1 MSLVAIA
8 VVLVLLLALGVP
20 VAMAMGL
27 TGAIAV
33 LLIGNIPHEI
43 VAQRFVTGVDSFP
56 LLAVPFFILA
66 GALMNTGG
74 VTARLVRLANA
85 LVGRF
90 TGGLGHVTVASNIIM
105 AGMSGSAAA
114 DAAGTGS
121 VLIPAMRRAG
131 FGAGFS
137 AALTAAAS
145 TIGPIIPPSIPFV
158 VFGILAGVS
167 VGQLFL
173 AGAVPG
179 LLMGLYLM
187 IAVYIVSRR
196 RGYARGAP
204 PAKGE
209 LRAALLAALPA
220 LMLPVIILV
229 TIVHGVVTPTEAAV
243 LAALYALLLGL
254 VVHRELTW
262 RSLCAIFVESALT
275 TATVMFIVAASA
287 LLAWVLT
294 RQLAGPT
301 LVASVTALSAEPVVV
316 LLILN
321 LLLLILGCFLETLSL
336 MILLV
341 PILMPLVRSLGI
353 DPVHFGVVFTLNLM
367 IGLVT
372 PPVGMS
378 MFISCRIAGIGVG
391 EYAREVAPFLLALLA
406 VLLVVTLVPGVAL
419 FLPNLVM
426 GQ

>member
-1 MSLVAIA
+1 
-8 VVLVLLLALGVP
+8 
-20 VAMAMGL
+20 
-27 TGAIAV
+27 
-33 LLIGNIPHEI
+33 
-43 VAQRFVTGVDSFP
+43 
-56 LLAVPFFILA
+56 
-66 GALMNTGG
+66 
-74 VTARLVRLANA
+74 
-85 LVGRF
+85 
-90 TGGLGHVTVASNIIM
+90 
-105 AGMSGSAAA
+105 
-114 DAAGTGS
+114 
-121 VLIPAMRRAG
+121 
-131 FGAGFS
+131 
-137 AALTAAAS
+137 
-145 TIGPIIPPSIPFV
+145 
-158 VFGILAGVS
+158 
-167 VGQLFL
+167 
-173 AGAVPG
+173 
-179 LLMGLYLM
+179 MGLYLM

-262 RSLCAIFVESALT
+262 RSLCAVFVESALT

-316 LLILN
+316 LLVLN
-321 LLLLILGCFLETLSL
+321 LLLLVLGCFLETLSL

-378 MFISCRIAGIGVG
+378 MFISCRIAGIGIG

>member
-1 MSLVAIA
+1 MLGTMAIIF
-8 VVLVLLLALGVP
+8 VVLLAIGAP
-20 VAMAMGL
+20 VAVAMGL

-33 LLIGNIPHEI
+33 TMLDEIPLEVI
-43 VAQRFVTGVDSFP
+43 AQRFVTGVDSFP

-74 VTARLVRLANA
+74 TTQRLVRLANV

-90 TGGLGHVTVASNIIM
+90 TGGLGHVNVVSNMIM

-121 VLIPAMRRAG
+121 VLIPAMARAG
-131 FGAGFS
+131 YSRPFA

-158 VFGILAGVS
+158 VFGVLASVS
-167 VGQLFL
+167 IGRLFL
-173 AGAVPG
+173 GGAIPG

-187 IAVYIVSRR
+187 AAVYIIARR
-196 RGYARGAP
+196 RGYARGAKP
-204 PAKGE
+204 TGGE
-209 LRAALLAALPA
+209 VWTAFRDALPA
-220 LMLPVIILV
+220 LMLPAIIV
-229 TIVHGVVTPTEAAV
+229 WGIAGGVVTPTEASV
-243 LAALYALLLGL
+243 LAVLYALFLGT
-254 VVHRELTW
+254 VVYRELSWDSTF
-262 RSLCAIFVESALT
+262 AIFGEAAMT

-294 RQLAGPT
+294 REQAGPQ
-301 LVASVTALSAEPVVV
+301 LVRLVTSVSTDPFVILLV
-316 LLILN
+316 LNVIL
-321 LLLLILGCFLETLSL
+321 LVLGCFLETLSL

-341 PILMPLVRSLGI
+341 PVLMPLIKTLGI
-353 DPVHFGVVFTLNLM
+353 DPVHFGVMFTLNLM
-367 IGLVT
+367 IGLIT

-378 MFISCRIAGIGVG
+378 MFITCRIAGIQVA
-391 EYAREVAPFLLALLA
+391 EFAREIWPFVIALVA
-406 VLLVVTLVPGVAL
+406 VLLVVTYFPSVVL

-426 GQ
+426 GN

>member
-1 MSLVAIA
+1 MLGTMAIIF
-8 VVLVLLLALGVP
+8 VVLLAIGAP
-20 VAMAMGL
+20 VAVAMGL

-33 LLIGNIPHEI
+33 AMLDEIPLEVI
-43 VAQRFVTGVDSFP
+43 AQRFVTGVDSFP

-74 VTARLVRLANA
+74 TTQRLVRLANV

-90 TGGLGHVTVASNIIM
+90 TGGLGHVNVVSNMIM

-121 VLIPAMRRAG
+121 VLIPAMARAG
-131 FGAGFS
+131 YSRPFA

-158 VFGILAGVS
+158 VFGVLASVS
-167 VGQLFL
+167 IGRLFL
-173 AGAVPG
+173 GGAIPG

-187 IAVYIVSRR
+187 AAVYIIARR
-196 RGYARGAP
+196 RGYARGAKP
-204 PAKGE
+204 TGGE
-209 LRAALLAALPA
+209 VWSAFRDALPA
-220 LMLPVIILV
+220 LMLPAIIV
-229 TIVHGVVTPTEAAV
+229 WGIAGGVVTPTEASV
-243 LAALYALLLGL
+243 LAVLYALFLGT
-254 VVHRELTW
+254 VVYRELTW
-262 RSLCAIFVESALT
+262 DSTFAIFGEAAMT

-294 RQLAGPT
+294 REQAGPQ
-301 LVASVTALSAEPVVV
+301 LVRLVTSVSTDPFIV
-316 LLILN
+316 LLVLNVIL
-321 LLLLILGCFLETLSL
+321 LVLGCFLETLSL

-341 PILMPLVRSLGI
+341 PVLMPLIKTLGI
-353 DPVHFGVVFTLNLM
+353 DPVHFGVMFTLNLM
-367 IGLVT
+367 IGLIT

-378 MFISCRIAGIGVG
+378 MFITCRIAGIQVA
-391 EYAREVAPFLLALLA
+391 EFAREIWPFVIALVA
-406 VLLVVTLVPGVAL
+406 VLLVVTYFPSVVL

-426 GQ
+426 GN

>member
-1 MSLVAIA
+1 MTVILI
-8 VVLVLLLALGVP
+8 LLFFLLLAIGAP
-20 VAMAMGL
+20 VAVAMGL
-27 TGAIAV
+27 TGAVAV
-33 LLIGNIPHEI
+33 FMIGDIPHEVI
-43 VAQRFVTGVDSFP
+43 AQRFVTGVDSFP

-74 VTARLVRLANA
+74 TTQRLVGFANV

-90 TGGLGHVTVASNIIM
+90 TGGLGHVNVVSNMIM

-121 VLIPAMRRAG
+121 VLIPAMARAG
-131 FGAGFS
+131 YSRPFA

-158 VFGILAGVS
+158 VFGVLASVS
-167 VGQLFL
+167 IGRLFL
-173 AGAVPG
+173 GGAIPG

-187 IAVYIVSRR
+187 AAVYIISKR
-196 RGYARGAP
+196 RGYARGVP
-204 PAKGE
+204 PTRRQVWEAF
-209 LRAALLAALPA
+209 RDALPA
-220 LMLPVIILV
+220 LMLPVIIIWG
-229 TIVHGVVTPTEAAV
+229 IVGGVVTPTEAAV
-243 LAALYALLLGL
+243 LAVLYALFLGT
-254 VVHRELTW
+254 VVYRELTW
-262 RSLCAIFVESALT
+262 KSIWAMFGEAAMT

-294 RQLAGPT
+294 RQQAGPA
-301 LVASVTALSAEPVVV
+301 LVKLVTSISTDPTVI

-321 LLLLILGCFLETLSL
+321 VLLLVLGCFLETLSL

-341 PILMPLVRSLGI
+341 PVLLPLIKALGI
-353 DPVHFGVVFTLNLM
+353 DPVHFGVMFTLNLM
-367 IGLVT
+367 IGLIT

-378 MFISCRIAGIGVG
+378 MFIACRIARIQIV
-391 EYAREVAPFLLALLA
+391 EYAREVWPFVLALVV
-406 VLLVVTLVPGVAL
+406 VLLLVTFFPIVVL

-426 GQ
+426 GN

>member
-1 MSLVAIA
+1 
-8 VVLVLLLALGVP
+8 
-20 VAMAMGL
+20 
-27 TGAIAV
+27 
-33 LLIGNIPHEI
+33 

-316 LLILN
+316 LLVLN
-321 LLLLILGCFLETLSL
+321 LLLLVLGCFLETLSL

>member
-1 MSLVAIA
+1 MLGTMAIIF
-8 VVLVLLLALGVP
+8 VVLLAIGAP
-20 VAMAMGL
+20 VAVAMGL

-33 LLIGNIPHEI
+33 TMLDEIPLEVI
-43 VAQRFVTGVDSFP
+43 AQRFVTGVDSFP

-74 VTARLVRLANA
+74 TTQRLVRLANV

-90 TGGLGHVTVASNIIM
+90 TGGLGHVNVVSNMIM

-121 VLIPAMRRAG
+121 VLIPAMARAG
-131 FGAGFS
+131 YSRPFA

-158 VFGILAGVS
+158 VFGVLASVS
-167 VGQLFL
+167 IGRLFL
-173 AGAVPG
+173 GGAIPG

-187 IAVYIVSRR
+187 AAVYIIARR
-196 RGYARGAP
+196 RGYARGAKP
-204 PAKGE
+204 TGGE
-209 LRAALLAALPA
+209 VWTAFRDALPA
-220 LMLPVIILV
+220 LMLPAIIV
-229 TIVHGVVTPTEAAV
+229 WGIAGGVVTPTEASV
-243 LAALYALLLGL
+243 LAVLYALFLGT
-254 VVHRELTW
+254 VVYRELSWDSTF
-262 RSLCAIFVESALT
+262 AIFGEAAMT

-294 RQLAGPT
+294 REQAGPQ
-301 LVASVTALSAEPVVV
+301 LVRLVTSVSTDPFIILLV
-316 LLILN
+316 LNVIL
-321 LLLLILGCFLETLSL
+321 LVLGCFLETLSL

-341 PILMPLVRSLGI
+341 PVLMPLIKTLGI
-353 DPVHFGVVFTLNLM
+353 DPVHFGVMFTLNLM
-367 IGLVT
+367 IGLIT

-378 MFISCRIAGIGVG
+378 MFITCRIAGIQVA
-391 EYAREVAPFLLALLA
+391 EFAREIWPFVIALVG
-406 VLLVVTLVPGVAL
+406 VLLLVTYFPSVVL

-426 GQ
+426 GN

>member
-27 TGAIAV
+27 TGATAV

-321 LLLLILGCFLETLSL
+321 LLLLVLGCFLETLSL

>member
-27 TGAIAV
+27 TGATAV

-316 LLILN
+316 LLVLN
-321 LLLLILGCFLETLSL
+321 LLLLVLGCFLETLSL

>member
-1 MSLVAIA
+1 MLGTMAIIF
-8 VVLVLLLALGVP
+8 VVLLAIGAP
-20 VAMAMGL
+20 VAVAMGL

-33 LLIGNIPHEI
+33 TMLDEIPLEVI
-43 VAQRFVTGVDSFP
+43 AQRFVTGVDSFP

-74 VTARLVRLANA
+74 TTQRLVRLANV

-90 TGGLGHVTVASNIIM
+90 TGGLGHVNVVSNMIM

-121 VLIPAMRRAG
+121 VLIPAMARAG
-131 FGAGFS
+131 YSRPFA

-158 VFGILAGVS
+158 VFGVLASVS
-167 VGQLFL
+167 IGRLFL
-173 AGAVPG
+173 GGAIPG

-187 IAVYIVSRR
+187 AAVYIIARR
-196 RGYARGAP
+196 RGYARGAKP
-204 PAKGE
+204 TGGE
-209 LRAALLAALPA
+209 VWTAFRDALPA
-220 LMLPVIILV
+220 LMLPAIIV
-229 TIVHGVVTPTEAAV
+229 WGIAGGVVTPTEASV
-243 LAALYALLLGL
+243 LAVLYALFLGT
-254 VVHRELTW
+254 VVYRELSWDSTF
-262 RSLCAIFVESALT
+262 AIFGEAAMT

-294 RQLAGPT
+294 REQAGPQ
-301 LVASVTALSAEPVVV
+301 LVRLVTSVSTDPFVILLV
-316 LLILN
+316 LNVI
-321 LLLLILGCFLETLSL
+321 LLILGCFLETLSL

-341 PILMPLVRSLGI
+341 PVLMPLIKTLGI
-353 DPVHFGVVFTLNLM
+353 DPVHFGVMFTLNLM
-367 IGLVT
+367 IGLIT

-378 MFISCRIAGIGVG
+378 MFITCRIAGIQVA
-391 EYAREVAPFLLALLA
+391 EFAREIWPFVIALVA
-406 VLLVVTLVPGVAL
+406 VLLVVTYFPSVVL

-426 GQ
+426 GN